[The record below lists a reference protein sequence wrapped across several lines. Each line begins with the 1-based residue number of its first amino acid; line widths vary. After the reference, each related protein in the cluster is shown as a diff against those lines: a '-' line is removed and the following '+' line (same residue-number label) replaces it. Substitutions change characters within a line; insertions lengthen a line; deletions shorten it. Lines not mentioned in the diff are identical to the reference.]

1 MSRRASQ
8 VAATVIAALLL
19 MSFRLDSSAGRN
31 EALLY
36 DVRGAFVAARGE
48 ISHPLVTE
56 TDRLVN
62 EAIFATVRSIT
73 LPRAVLTV
81 RIERVARVPVVFG
94 QKAEATVTVEAV
106 AVGNGEVIAA
116 GNFGVSAYSMRSG
129 AIDGLLADRIAER
142 VSREF
147 RLGGER
153 RTTLA
158 TALFPGR

>member
-19 MSFRLDSSAGRN
+19 MSFRLDTSAGQN

-62 EAIFATVRSIT
+62 EAIAATVRSIT

-81 RIERVARVPVVFG
+81 RIERVTRVPVVLG
-94 QKAEATVTVEAV
+94 RKAEALVTVEAV
-106 AVGNGEVIAA
+106 AVGDGEIIAA
-116 GNFGVSAYSMRSG
+116 GNFRVSAYSMRAG
-129 AIDGLLADRIAER
+129 AIDGLLADRVAER

-147 RLGGER
+147 RLDGER
-153 RTTLA
+153 RMTLA